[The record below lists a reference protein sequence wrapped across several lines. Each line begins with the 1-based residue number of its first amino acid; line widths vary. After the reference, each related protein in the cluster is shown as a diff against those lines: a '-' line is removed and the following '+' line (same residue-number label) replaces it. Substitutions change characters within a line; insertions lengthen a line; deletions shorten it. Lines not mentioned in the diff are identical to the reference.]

1 MNERSTGRYGRL
13 IRHLDPM
20 VQEPTRPGR
29 GNRSGRYNV
38 VVFAVISYPPIPLF
52 EVGPLRLSLHGL
64 FAAVGFMAGAWLA
77 TRYVRERGYDAEKFQ
92 SVLTWALIGALLGA
106 RYLTTG
112 AHIGEPGF
120 TFADAINPVGSFS
133 IIGGYAGG
141 IIAAWLRIRQFKLP
155 FLAYGDMAAVGMALG
170 TVVGRI
176 GDLAIVEHLGG
187 TTNFFL
193 GFGVK
198 PGYDLAPQHDVLEC
212 ASTSQLVDGFCQY
225 PLGTVGDVAGIYHH
239 TGLYDMLGA
248 AVLMGF
254 LMWMYH
260 RSGWRLRYGQMFFTW
275 VAWYGIQRFLI
286 DFTRLSLDV
295 NGDATLGPFTWSQW
309 SGLIAGIG
317 GIAVIWLIG
326 RRGTEMSEDNDVELG
341 ATVAA

>member
-1 MNERSTGRYGRL
+1 VL
-13 IRHLDPM
+13 
-20 VQEPTRPGR
+20 
-29 GNRSGRYNV
+29 
-38 VVFAVISYPPIPLF
+38 AVISYPPIPLF

-64 FAAVGFMAGAWLA
+64 FAALGFLAGAWLA
-77 TRYVRERGYDAEKFQ
+77 TRYVRERGYDVEKFQ

-120 TFADAINPVGSFS
+120 TFVDAISPVGSFS

-141 IIAAWLRIRQFKLP
+141 IFAAWLRIRQFKLP

-187 TTNFFL
+187 TTDFFL

-212 ASTSQLVDGFCQY
+212 TPASELIDGFC
-225 PLGTVGDVAGIYHH
+225 GVYHH
-239 TGLYDMLGA
+239 TALYDMAGA
-248 AVLMGF
+248 AVLMVF
-254 LMWMYH
+254 LMWLY
-260 RSGWRLRYGQMFFTW
+260 RSGARLRYGQMFFTW

-309 SGLIAGIG
+309 SGLLAGIAGLF
-317 GIAVIWLIG
+317 VIWLLG
-326 RRGTEMSEDNDVELG
+326 RRGTVMSEDNDVELG
-341 ATVAA
+341 ATVSA